1 MVDRIVFLW
10 LDIALAPR
18 IRQYHHSLLVPHP
31 QIPIV
36 APCPLC
42 ITFAII
48 LYSFARCC
56 QIATDSQLEMWHVN
70 KILHIHPL
78 FLSCFTRTFFSE
90 SWSPTR
96 RTLAIRSASWRSPT
110 AMLHQ
115 NPWSYASTLTR
126 RGWFADDCCIYNIG
140 QISDRWYV
148 MLFCLMF
155 SATLFR
161 YNLAGWQDTH
171 DWGEGMECVGVCV
184 CVWHGY
190 GLPCCSQIHNMSIWI
205 HLNL

>member
-56 QIATDSQLEMWHVN
+56 QIATDSQLEMLHVN

-110 AMLHQ
+110 AMPHQ

-126 RGWFADDCCIYNIG
+126 RGSWFRIG
-140 QISDRWYV
+140 FGSWVDRW
-148 MLFCLMF
+148 LLRIQLHW
-155 SATLFR
+155 T
-161 YNLAGWQDTH
+161 
-171 DWGEGMECVGVCV
+171 GVRSV
-184 CVWHGY
+184 VSHVV
-190 GLPCCSQIHNMSIWI
+190 
-205 HLNL
+205 